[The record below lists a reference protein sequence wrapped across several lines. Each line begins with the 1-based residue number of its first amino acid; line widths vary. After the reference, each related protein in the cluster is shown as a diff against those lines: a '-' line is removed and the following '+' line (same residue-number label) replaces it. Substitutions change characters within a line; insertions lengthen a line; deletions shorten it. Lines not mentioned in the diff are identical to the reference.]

1 LWYNCGMDNCL
12 DNLISNGHREL
23 DRKLVD
29 AIKIDCETIMAAG
42 NMTLDQFNE
51 RFHVEIHDEPAV
63 LDRESSAV
71 TFKAKYRIMPTAKH
85 YLSIPPPS

>member
-1 LWYNCGMDNCL
+1 MDNWL
-12 DNLISNGHREL
+12 DNLISNGRRDL
-23 DRKLVD
+23 DRTLVD

-71 TFKAKYRIMPTAKH
+71 TFKAKYRIIPTDAKH
-85 YLSIPPPS
+85 YLSIPPPSFPLA